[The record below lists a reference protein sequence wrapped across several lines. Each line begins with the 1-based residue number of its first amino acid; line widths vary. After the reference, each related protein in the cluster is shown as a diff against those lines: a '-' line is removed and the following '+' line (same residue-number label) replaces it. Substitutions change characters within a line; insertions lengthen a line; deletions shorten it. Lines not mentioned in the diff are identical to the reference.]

1 MASIFD
7 TNVSFVYAHTDVE
20 TQTINIGLKTPNGED
35 KLTYV
40 TSCSNPEFWKRYS
53 LGKIERTILFI
64 GSEMKARAAEYF
76 AMDFGFSIGR
86 EFFNA
91 KNNAHKTDESI
102 LTIAEKKVIVDFL
115 RGEGNGLEFGSAD
128 STKATR
134 NKEIVTSIAN
144 AIEAID
150 TPKDTKRYTK
160 VIVALTEVLNYDRN
174 QVRVEMDNNV
184 VVTKIVQRMLEDP
197 SRARETFKPITVVV
211 LNNGDKLVVNG
222 NTRLKAASRA
232 PGWDTVPVVFVNE
245 SEFGSTKKIRER
257 NFTQFGLYMNR
268 EDFEVRA
275 TNTTEDLKRNIQ
287 NFLIEEKIDLS
298 KGTHIDRARQ
308 LIYANFDYA
317 CGSKQQLN
325 GILNSILSDFQKSQA
340 ELQYQ
345 DNLITYDEQF
355 FKNYSWDKY
364 QSKNRSVVHS
374 TVSEAA
380 NAKPLAYICR
390 VMRRQETTM
399 GAIILHYVSKHELAS
414 EAKNDWIGDLKE
426 TIKYMKLDIVV
437 DVLPAFKK

>member
-7 TNVSFVYAHTDVE
+7 TGVSFVYAYTDVE
-20 TQTINIGLKTPNGED
+20 TKTLNIGLKTPNGED
-35 KLTYV
+35 KLTYI
-40 TSCSNPEFWKRYS
+40 TSCSNPEFWKRYT
-53 LGKIERTILFI
+53 LGKMERSILFV
-64 GSEMKARAAEYF
+64 GSEVKARAAEYF

-102 LTIAEKKVIVDFL
+102 LSVEEKKVIVDFL

-128 STKATR
+128 SAKASR
-134 NKEIVTSIAN
+134 NKEIVTSIAD

-150 TPKDTKRYTK
+150 TAKDTKRYTK
-160 VIVALTEVLNYDRN
+160 VMVALTEVLSYDRN
-174 QVRVEMDNNV
+174 QVRVELDNNT

-197 SRARETFKPITVVV
+197 ARARLTFKPITVVV
-211 LNNGDKLVVNG
+211 RKNGEKLVVNG

-232 PGWDTVPVVFVNE
+232 KGWDEVPVVFVNE

-268 EDFEVRA
+268 EEFEVRA
-275 TNTTEDLKRNIQ
+275 TNTKEDLKRNIQ
-287 NFLIEEKIDLS
+287 NFLIEEKINLS
-298 KGTHIDRARQ
+298 KPTHVDRARQ
-308 LIYANFDYA
+308 LIYENFDYA

-325 GILNSILSDFQKSQA
+325 GILNSIMSDFEKSQA
-340 ELQYQ
+340 ELAYQ

-355 FKNYSWDKY
+355 FQNYSWDKY
-364 QSKNRSVVHS
+364 RSKDYS
-374 TVSEAA
+374 TVHATVGEAA

-390 VMRRQETTM
+390 VMRSQGTKK
-399 GAIILHYVSKHELAS
+399 GAIILHYTSKQELAS
-414 EAKNDWIGDLKE
+414 EAKNNWIVDLEE
-426 TIKYMKLDIVV
+426 TIKYMKLNIIV